1 MRGIVRKKY
10 LFMYGL
16 GGENMAIYNGGYPV
30 TYPQMYYPQ
39 IQMPQPQQQAQQQ
52 AQQPNSGMVWVQ
64 GEAGAKSYLLTPN
77 TILPLWDSEA
87 QTIYLKSTDA
97 SGMPT
102 MKILDYTVRDGQ
114 QSNPP
119 IQNSIDFA
127 TKEEDM
133 KNLLI
138 VNSSTNLKT
147 YLLLS

>member
-1 MRGIVRKKY
+1 
-10 LFMYGL
+10 
-16 GGENMAIYNGGYPV
+16 MAIYNGGYPV

-39 IQMPQPQQQAQQQ
+39 MQIPQPQQQAQQQ

-127 TKEEDM
+127 TKEEVESLAEQLASM
-133 KNLLI
+133 KRRLDGLQRHRKQEKRE
-138 VNSSTNLKT
+138 VVEDE
-147 YLLLS
+147 